1 MQYQTEQINRELI
14 EFLGKK
20 ADALTKSRFSNSDN
34 SPYINQVV
42 RSQQVTIVGGK
53 GRMGRFFSS
62 HLSQRGHLVKILES
76 QDWEQAEGLLAGADL
91 VLVCVPI
98 AYTLETISRLS
109 AYLSPT
115 TALADIT
122 SIKAPI
128 VKAMLNCHQGPVM
141 GLHPMF
147 GPGLE
152 SFSAQKVVVCSGRQ
166 KVAFSWLLSLIQ
178 NDGGELIYATP
189 EEHDR
194 MMATV
199 QAVRNFATF
208 SFGSFLSADRVEVG
222 RSLDFSSPAYRQQ
235 IEMVQRLF
243 TQSAPMV
250 VDIILASPES
260 RAAIAQLGNVCS
272 RLAQLVEQGERSALI
287 EEFES
292 ANGFFQS
299 KL

>member
-1 MQYQTEQINRELI
+1 MEMIVKYQTEQIDCFAR
-14 EFLGKK
+14 EFL
-20 ADALTKSRFSNSDN
+20 
-34 SPYINQVV
+34 NQKNNT
-42 RSQQVTIVGGK
+42 RSQQITLVGGG
-53 GRMGRFFSS
+53 GRMGRFFNA
-62 HLSQRGHLVKILES
+62 HLSQAGHQVRILGS
-76 QDWEQAEGLLAGADL
+76 QDWEQAQELLAGADL

-98 AYTLETISRLS
+98 EYTTDTIDKLS
-109 AYLSPT
+109 TYLSPT

-128 VKAMLNCHQGPVM
+128 VRAMLDRHIGPVM

-152 SFSAQKVVVCSGRQ
+152 SFADQKIVVCPGRQ
-166 KVAFSWLLSLIQ
+166 AEAFDWLLSLMR

-194 MMATV
+194 LMATV

-208 SFGSFLSADRVEVG
+208 GFGAFLAADKVEVG
-222 RSLDFSSPAYRQQ
+222 RSLDFSSPAYRLQ

-243 TQSAPMV
+243 TQSAPMI

-260 RAAIAQLGNVCS
+260 RAAIAQLGSVCS
-272 RLAQLVEQGERSALI
+272 RLADLVQQEDRSALI
-287 EEFES
+287 AEFES
-292 ANGFFQS
+292 ANSFFQQAMS
-299 KL
+299 AQYVTSPD